1 MTKNFSIAIDGPAG
15 AGKTTQ
21 AKALAKALGFVYVDT
36 GAMYRALA
44 VYMQGEELEDV
55 PEILPEVNLQAAWD
69 EEGNQRMS
77 INGVD
82 VTDLLRTPEIS
93 RLASDISAIP
103 EVRDFLL
110 ETQRE
115 IARENNVV
123 MEGRDI
129 GTVILP
135 DATLKIFLTASLDE
149 RAWRRSRQLEPG
161 TYLLSFV
168 KKISRDGTG
177 TTAPGMPPR
186 LCRRRT
192 PSWWTAPAWTSRRQ
206 PRLFCG
212 FGARPWPG
220 RRINYVGHLLS
231 PGTQTVYFF
240 CQTRNPPAH
249 GEPGDFF

>member
-93 RLASDISAIP
+93 RLASDISTIP

-161 TYLLSFV
+161 TYLLSSV
-168 KKISRDGTG
+168 KKDIERRDRNDSSRNAAPLTRAEDAILVNCTYMTANE
-177 TTAPGMPPR
+177 TTQVILR
-186 LCRRRT
+186 L
-192 PSWWTAPAWTSRRQ
+192 WGEA
-206 PRLFCG
+206 L
-212 FGARPWPG
+212 
-220 RRINYVGHLLS
+220 
-231 PGTQTVYFF
+231 
-240 CQTRNPPAH
+240 AH
-249 GEPGDFF
+249 EAD

>member
-1 MTKNFSIAIDGPAG
+1 MNKKLSIAIDGPAG

-21 AKALAKALGFVYVDT
+21 AKALAKALGYVYVDT

-44 VYMQGEELEDV
+44 VYMQDEELEEV
-55 PEILPEVNLQAAWD
+55 SEILPEVNLQATWD
-69 EEGNQRMS
+69 EKGNQRMS

-82 VTDLLRTPEIS
+82 VTDRLRTPEIS

-135 DATLKIFLTASLDE
+135 DATLKVFLTASLDE

-161 TYLLSFV
+161 TYLLPSV
-168 KKISRDGTG
+168 KKDIERRDRNDSSRDAAPLAQAEDAILVDCTHMNIKE
-177 TTAPGMPPR
+177 TTQAVLR
-186 LCRRRT
+186 L
-192 PSWWTAPAWTSRRQ
+192 WDEA
-206 PRLFCG
+206 L
-212 FGARPWPG
+212 ARK
-220 RRINYVGHLLS
+220 
-231 PGTQTVYFF
+231 
-240 CQTRNPPAH
+240 A
-249 GEPGDFF
+249 D

>member
-1 MTKNFSIAIDGPAG
+1 MTKKFSITIDGPAG

-44 VYMQGEELEDV
+44 VYMRDKPMEQV
-55 PEILPEVNLQAAWD
+55 PAALTEVNLQAAWD
-69 EEGNQRMS
+69 EEGNQRMVV
-77 INGVD
+77 NGED
-82 VTDLLRTPEIS
+82 VTDRLRTPEIS

-149 RAWRRSRQLEPG
+149 RAWRRSQQLEPG
-161 TYLLSFV
+161 TYLLPSV
-168 KKISRDGTG
+168 RKDIERRDRNDSSRDAAPLTRAEDATLVNSTYMNARE
-177 TTAPGMPPR
+177 TTQVILR
-186 LCRRRT
+186 L
-192 PSWWTAPAWTSRRQ
+192 W
-206 PRLFCG
+206 
-212 FGARPWPG
+212 
-220 RRINYVGHLLS
+220 
-231 PGTQTVYFF
+231 
-240 CQTRNPPAH
+240 
-249 GEPGDFF
+249 GEALAQKAD

>member
-21 AKALAKALGFVYVDT
+21 AKARAKALGFVYVDT

-161 TYLLSFV
+161 TYLLSSV
-168 KKISRDGTG
+168 KKDIERRDRNDSSRDAAPLMQAEDAILVDCTRMDIKE
-177 TTAPGMPPR
+177 TTQAVLR
-186 LCRRRT
+186 L
-192 PSWWTAPAWTSRRQ
+192 WGEA
-206 PRLFCG
+206 L
-212 FGARPWPG
+212 ARK
-220 RRINYVGHLLS
+220 
-231 PGTQTVYFF
+231 
-240 CQTRNPPAH
+240 A
-249 GEPGDFF
+249 D

>member
-1 MTKNFSIAIDGPAG
+1 MTKKFSIAIDGPAG

-44 VYMQGEELEDV
+44 VYMRDKPMEQV
-55 PEILPEVNLQAAWD
+55 PAALAEVQLRATWD
-69 EEGNQRMS
+69 EKGNQRMS

-82 VTDLLRTPEIS
+82 VTDRLRTPEIS
-93 RLASDISAIP
+93 RLASDISAVP

-161 TYLLSFV
+161 TYLLSSV
-168 KKISRDGTG
+168 KKDIERRDRNDSSRDAAPLMQAEDAILVDCTRMDIKE
-177 TTAPGMPPR
+177 TTQAVLR
-186 LCRRRT
+186 L
-192 PSWWTAPAWTSRRQ
+192 WGEA
-206 PRLFCG
+206 L
-212 FGARPWPG
+212 ARK
-220 RRINYVGHLLS
+220 
-231 PGTQTVYFF
+231 
-240 CQTRNPPAH
+240 A
-249 GEPGDFF
+249 D

>member
-1 MTKNFSIAIDGPAG
+1 MNKKLSIAIDGPAG

-21 AKALAKALGFVYVDT
+21 AKALAKALGYVYVDT

-44 VYMQGEELEDV
+44 VYMQDEELKDV
-55 PEILPEVNLQAAWD
+55 PEILPEVNLQSTWD
-69 EEGNQRMS
+69 EKGNQRMS

-82 VTDLLRTPEIS
+82 VTDRLRTPEIS

-135 DATLKIFLTASLDE
+135 DATLKVFLTASLDE

-161 TYLLSFV
+161 TYLLSSV
-168 KKISRDGTG
+168 KKDIERRDRNDSSRDAAPLMQAEDAILVDCTRMDIKE
-177 TTAPGMPPR
+177 TTQAVLR
-186 LCRRRT
+186 L
-192 PSWWTAPAWTSRRQ
+192 WGEA
-206 PRLFCG
+206 L
-212 FGARPWPG
+212 ARK
-220 RRINYVGHLLS
+220 
-231 PGTQTVYFF
+231 
-240 CQTRNPPAH
+240 A
-249 GEPGDFF
+249 D

>member
-1 MTKNFSIAIDGPAG
+1 MNKKLSIAIDGPAG

-21 AKALAKALGFVYVDT
+21 AKALAKALGYVYVDT

-44 VYMQGEELEDV
+44 VYMQDEELKDV
-55 PEILPEVNLQAAWD
+55 SEILPEVNLQATWD
-69 EEGNQRMS
+69 EKGNQRMS

-82 VTDLLRTPEIS
+82 VTDRLRTPEIS

-135 DATLKIFLTASLDE
+135 DATLKVFLTASLDE

-161 TYLLSFV
+161 TYLLPSV
-168 KKISRDGTG
+168 KKDIERRDRNDSSRDAAPLAQAEDAILVDCTHMNIKE
-177 TTAPGMPPR
+177 TTQAVLR
-186 LCRRRT
+186 L
-192 PSWWTAPAWTSRRQ
+192 WDEA
-206 PRLFCG
+206 L
-212 FGARPWPG
+212 ARK
-220 RRINYVGHLLS
+220 
-231 PGTQTVYFF
+231 
-240 CQTRNPPAH
+240 A
-249 GEPGDFF
+249 D

>member
-135 DATLKIFLTASLDE
+135 DATLKIFLTASLDQ
-149 RAWRRSRQLEPG
+149 AALELRNSPAFASQVLG
-161 TYLLSFV
+161 S
-168 KKISRDGTG
+168 KACA
-177 TTAPGMPPR
+177 TTP
-186 LCRRRT
+186 
-192 PSWWTAPAWTSRRQ
+192 
-206 PRLFCG
+206 
-212 FGARPWPG
+212 
-220 RRINYVGHLLS
+220 
-231 PGTQTVYFF
+231 
-240 CQTRNPPAH
+240 
-249 GEPGDFF
+249 D

>member
-1 MTKNFSIAIDGPAG
+1 MNKKLSIAIDGPAG

-21 AKALAKALGFVYVDT
+21 AKALAKALGYVYVDT

-44 VYMQGEELEDV
+44 VYMQDEELKDV
-55 PEILPEVNLQAAWD
+55 PEILPEVNLQSTWD
-69 EEGNQRMS
+69 EKGNQRMS

-82 VTDLLRTPEIS
+82 VTDRLRTPEIS

-135 DATLKIFLTASLDE
+135 DATLKVFLTASLDE

-161 TYLLSFV
+161 TYLLPSV
-168 KKISRDGTG
+168 KKDIERRDRNDSSRDAAPLAQAEDAILVDCTHMDIKE
-177 TTAPGMPPR
+177 TTQAVLR
-186 LCRRRT
+186 L
-192 PSWWTAPAWTSRRQ
+192 WDEA
-206 PRLFCG
+206 L
-212 FGARPWPG
+212 ARK
-220 RRINYVGHLLS
+220 
-231 PGTQTVYFF
+231 
-240 CQTRNPPAH
+240 A
-249 GEPGDFF
+249 D

>member
-69 EEGNQRMS
+69 EEGNQQMS
-77 INGVD
+77 VNGVD

-135 DATLKIFLTASLDE
+135 DATLKVFLTASLDE

-161 TYLLSFV
+161 TYLLPSV
-168 KKISRDGTG
+168 KKDIERRDRNDSSRD
-177 TTAPGMPPR
+177 TAPLVQAEDAILVDCTRMDIKE
-186 LCRRRT
+186 T
-192 PSWWTAPAWTSRRQ
+192 
-206 PRLFCG
+206 
-212 FGARPWPG
+212 
-220 RRINYVGHLLS
+220 
-231 PGTQTVYFF
+231 TQTVL
-240 CQTRNPPAH
+240 RLWDEALARKA
-249 GEPGDFF
+249 G

>member
-1 MTKNFSIAIDGPAG
+1 MTKKFSIAIDGPAG

-44 VYMQGEELEDV
+44 VYMRDKPMEQV
-55 PEILPEVNLQAAWD
+55 PAALAEVQLRATWD
-69 EEGNQRMS
+69 EKGNQRMS

-161 TYLLSFV
+161 TYLLSSV
-168 KKISRDGTG
+168 KKDIERRDRNDSSRDAAPLMQAEDAILVDCTRMDIKE
-177 TTAPGMPPR
+177 TTQAVLR
-186 LCRRRT
+186 L
-192 PSWWTAPAWTSRRQ
+192 WGEA
-206 PRLFCG
+206 L
-212 FGARPWPG
+212 ARK
-220 RRINYVGHLLS
+220 
-231 PGTQTVYFF
+231 
-240 CQTRNPPAH
+240 A
-249 GEPGDFF
+249 D

>member
-1 MTKNFSIAIDGPAG
+1 MNKKLSIAIDGPAG

-21 AKALAKALGFVYVDT
+21 AKALAKALGYVYVDT

-44 VYMQGEELEDV
+44 VYMQDEELEDV
-55 PEILPEVNLQAAWD
+55 SEILPEVNLQATWD
-69 EEGNQRMS
+69 EKGNQRIS

-82 VTDLLRTPEIS
+82 VTDRLRTPEIS

-135 DATLKIFLTASLDE
+135 DATLKVFLTASLDE

-161 TYLLSFV
+161 TYLLPSV
-168 KKISRDGTG
+168 KKDIERRDRNDSSRDAAPLAQAEDAILVDCTHMNIKE
-177 TTAPGMPPR
+177 TTQAVLR
-186 LCRRRT
+186 L
-192 PSWWTAPAWTSRRQ
+192 WDEA
-206 PRLFCG
+206 L
-212 FGARPWPG
+212 ARK
-220 RRINYVGHLLS
+220 
-231 PGTQTVYFF
+231 
-240 CQTRNPPAH
+240 A
-249 GEPGDFF
+249 D

>member
-1 MTKNFSIAIDGPAG
+1 MNKKLSIAIDGPAG

-21 AKALAKALGFVYVDT
+21 AKALAKALGYVYVDT

-44 VYMQGEELEDV
+44 VYMQDEELKDV
-55 PEILPEVNLQAAWD
+55 PEILPEVNLQSTWD
-69 EEGNQRMS
+69 EKGNQRMS

-82 VTDLLRTPEIS
+82 VTDRLRTPEIS

-110 ETQRE
+110 ETQRA

-135 DATLKIFLTASLDE
+135 DATLKVFLTASLDE

-161 TYLLSFV
+161 TYLLPSV
-168 KKISRDGTG
+168 KKDIERRDRNDSSRDAAPLAQAEDAILVDCTHMNIKE
-177 TTAPGMPPR
+177 TTQAVLR
-186 LCRRRT
+186 L
-192 PSWWTAPAWTSRRQ
+192 WDEA
-206 PRLFCG
+206 L
-212 FGARPWPG
+212 ARK
-220 RRINYVGHLLS
+220 
-231 PGTQTVYFF
+231 
-240 CQTRNPPAH
+240 A
-249 GEPGDFF
+249 D

>member
-1 MTKNFSIAIDGPAG
+1 MNKKLSIAIDGPAG

-21 AKALAKALGFVYVDT
+21 AKALAKALGYVYVDT

-44 VYMQGEELEDV
+44 VYMQDEELKDV
-55 PEILPEVNLQAAWD
+55 PEILPEVNLQATWD
-69 EEGNQRMS
+69 EKGNQRMS

-82 VTDLLRTPEIS
+82 VTDRLRTPEIS

-115 IARENNVV
+115 IAWENNVV

-135 DATLKIFLTASLDE
+135 DATLKVFLTASLDE

-161 TYLLSFV
+161 TYLLPSV
-168 KKISRDGTG
+168 KKDIERRDRNDSSRDAAPLAQAEDAILVDCTHMNIKE
-177 TTAPGMPPR
+177 TTQAVLR
-186 LCRRRT
+186 L
-192 PSWWTAPAWTSRRQ
+192 WDEA
-206 PRLFCG
+206 L
-212 FGARPWPG
+212 ARK
-220 RRINYVGHLLS
+220 
-231 PGTQTVYFF
+231 
-240 CQTRNPPAH
+240 A
-249 GEPGDFF
+249 D